1 MCAVQCAMVFLLR
14 RFQSNITHMS
24 RSFAVVLPGHGHALD
39 AGRLH
44 GQGAEVHRQSTHADR
59 QAKK

>member
-1 MCAVQCAMVFLLR
+1 MVFLLR

-44 GQGAEVHRQSTHADR
+44 GQGAEVHRQSAHADC
-59 QAKK
+59 QAEK

>member
-1 MCAVQCAMVFLLR
+1 
-14 RFQSNITHMS
+14 MS
-24 RSFAVVLPGHGHALD
+24 RSYNVVLQGHGHALD

-44 GQGAEVHRQSTHADR
+44 GQGTEVHRQSAHADR